1 METLALNGVEFLTW
15 WLIEQSAEDKEQ
27 YGELCRIPIDHA
39 DDAVVCLHTKHY
51 WNKSCS
57 VYVRTPTL
65 VVFAG
70 QGSTGVRACNADSV
84 EESGAAGTLS
94 TI

>member
-1 METLALNGVEFLTW
+1 MSNRP
-15 WLIEQSAEDKEQ
+15 
-27 YGELCRIPIDHA
+27 CRRYCGGFA
-39 DDAVVCLHTKHY
+39 YYAVLGLVQLSIRSHS
-51 WNKSCS
+51 N
-57 VYVRTPTL
+57 TL